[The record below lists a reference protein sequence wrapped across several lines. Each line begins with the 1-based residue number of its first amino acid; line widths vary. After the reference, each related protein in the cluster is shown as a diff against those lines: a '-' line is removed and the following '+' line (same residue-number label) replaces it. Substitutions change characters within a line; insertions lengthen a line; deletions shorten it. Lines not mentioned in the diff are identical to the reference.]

1 MVYQLVAS
9 SCVWLSASLTRG
21 DAEHTD
27 SQGTNVV
34 MQNCLPQVQSWDL
47 QSSDACLGI
56 ENTKDV
62 YVKKKSCLYEKRK
75 TKEETEERK
84 ERIKQKGSH

>member
-1 MVYQLVAS
+1 
-9 SCVWLSASLTRG
+9 
-21 DAEHTD
+21 
-27 SQGTNVV
+27 
-34 MQNCLPQVQSWDL
+34 
-47 QSSDACLGI
+47 
-56 ENTKDV
+56 V